1 MLFVSSGYAQGV
13 AGGALTGVF
22 ITIEGVEGSGKSTQI
37 RRLEARLA
45 KCGLPAV
52 FSKEPGGTALGRELR
67 SLLLAPHD
75 SGESW
80 CAQAELLLFY
90 ADRAQHLAALI
101 RPSLAGGK
109 IVVVDRF
116 EDSTRAYQGAS
127 GVDEDSLRR
136 LRELV
141 LGDFRPDLTLVL
153 DMEPEASLRRVAARN
168 GALGET
174 FKETRFDGE
183 TLAFHRR
190 VRERFQAIAR
200 QEPDRVRLVAAES
213 DPDCVEAALWAE
225 IAPRLRRAG
234 FRVP

>member
-1 MLFVSSGYAQGV
+1 M
-13 AGGALTGVF
+13 F

-37 RRLEARLA
+37 KRLEARLEA
-45 KCGLPAV
+45 CGLSTV
-52 FSKEPGGTALGRELR
+52 FSREPGGTALGKELR
-67 SLLLAPHD
+67 HLLLAPHD
-75 SGESW
+75 SRELW
-80 CAQAELLLFY
+80 CPDAELLLFY
-90 ADRAQHLAALI
+90 ADRAQHVATLI
-101 RPSLAGGK
+101 RPSLSAGK

-127 GVDEDSLRR
+127 GVSEDSLRA

-153 DMEPEASLRRVAARN
+153 DMEPEISLRRVAARN

-190 VRERFQAIAR
+190 VRERFQEIAR
-200 QEPDRVRLVAAES
+200 EEPSRVRLVPADA
-213 DPDCVEAALWAE
+213 DPDRVEADIWTE
-225 IAPRLRRAG
+225 ISARLRQAG
-234 FRVP
+234 YRVP